1 MVNKRLEDKANSS
14 GVVVI
19 PLNHTLQTCSTP
31 KHHARENHKSQ
42 AVTKCVACGYEADA
56 DINKAQNIIKQDLRS
71 QEAEGHRRHLAM
83 AAQRSANPRKKKWR
97 EPLSTFGNPLP

>member
-56 DINKAQNIIKQDLRS
+56 DINKAQNILTAGLVVTGSGKTPQALGYSGPAKLRPS
-71 QEAEGHRRHLAM
+71 KEEVA
-83 AAQRSANPRKKKWR
+83 
-97 EPLSTFGNPLP
+97 